1 MTSSDPRDPVNI
13 EILDLLE
20 QRVGLRGIGK
30 ALGMSH
36 VAVRNR
42 ILRALVPCGL
52 VIKDATGNYQIIKA
66 TFKAFT
72 NGSSQNS
79 REING
84 TNENLQHDFSGSIVN
99 GSGQT
104 GDGTINNR
112 VINDPFPGKTRIH
125 NLRYKIPLKN
135 TLNHEQLTMPVSMKN
150 YQASIVK
157 MSNWSKIDLTFQNFR
172 AFVTTKSC
180 IIYGIKATGSHFEET
195 IDILDRAWQLVEPD
209 LDKLENVVRKMHP
222 KIKFRRDDKG
232 IIVAEILTMEIADEQ
247 DRGAI
252 YMLRNRPYYVVIEPH
267 TGRRK
272 FVLDRSTGMP
282 EVEAVDPV
290 TGITDYEN
298 FRKFKTNLGH
308 SAYDNLMLAVSDGY
322 DPIRENMILRHEIKE
337 IQNILKQLI
346 GNIDNFI
353 KDLPKSQG
361 EIDQLKEKLKQ
372 M

>member
-1 MTSSDPRDPVNI
+1 MTSNDPRDPVNI
-13 EILDLLE
+13 EILGLLN
-20 QRVGLRGIGK
+20 QRVGLRGIAK

-42 ILRALVPCGL
+42 ILRDLVPSGL
-52 VIKDATGNYQIIKA
+52 VIKDATGNYQTIKA

-104 GDGTINNR
+104 GDGMVNNR
-112 VINDPFPGKTRIH
+112 IINDPFPGKTRIH

-157 MSNWSKIDLTFQNFR
+157 MSNWYKIDLTFQNFR

-209 LDKLENVVRKMHP
+209 LDKLENVLRKMHP

-290 TGITDYEN
+290 TGIIDYEN
-298 FRKFKTNLGH
+298 FQRFKMKLGNKG
-308 SAYDNLMLAVSDGY
+308 YDNLMLAVAQGY
-322 DPIRENMILRHEIKE
+322 DPVEENTFLRYQIKSILEMLEKQIE
-337 IQNILKQLI
+337 NINNL
-346 GNIDNFI
+346 I
-353 KDLPKSQG
+353 KDQSIIQG
-361 EIDQLKEKLKQ
+361 EIEQLRNLIEK
-372 M
+372 